1 MARAIR
7 KSHAGRYNLFC
18 AASQRASERARGK
31 KKDMKLSMVMAVL
44 RNVMISQ
51 KRCVCARGYTR
62 PVSPSLS
69 RLKERDV
76 YGMRD
81 DCLYMRLTGEL
92 AFFEKLINVTVIEI
106 SRCGVFASKRAKEGE
121 STGWIYLYNI
131 SDVPHGC
138 INS

>member
-1 MARAIR
+1 MCTRL
-7 KSHAGRYNLFC
+7 HAPRF
-18 AASQRASERARGK
+18 SF
-31 KKDMKLSMVMAVL
+31 
-44 RNVMISQ
+44 
-51 KRCVCARGYTR
+51 
-62 PVSPSLS
+62 SLS

-76 YGMRD
+76 YGMRV

-106 SRCGVFASKRAKEGE
+106 SRCGVFASKRAKGGE